1 MAVLEQPLGTI
12 RAAPRISWRLLAIGV
27 VLALVVG
34 VLASLGHD
42 RTTFVVALALPITIL
57 LFRYPWTAVL
67 LFLAIQ
73 PLIVVGADGV
83 AGPENYLIGRLLVP
97 MVLALALG
105 YRMLGLSRSYFRLS
119 VTDIAIAAF
128 VLLAMA
134 NIQLLSGNPVRMS
147 VAFYDHVFI
156 PITLY
161 WLVRVIEPR
170 EGELRWML
178 WLMIGVLALEFAV
191 GMLSWAAP
199 SVLPRE
205 WLGRAGERTV
215 GTVGGPAPYSSTL
228 MVGAMLAVAFLD
240 TRRSELARIA
250 LFGVVAIAFIG
261 IAISFSRGS
270 WAGAAVV
277 LVGLLFLRRPLAI
290 RLAAVLLVLVAGVAV
305 VNGSALSSY
314 VGTRL
319 SDDDTAESRLVTNN
333 AAIRMIQTRP
343 LFGYGYGNFEL
354 YDEALKVRVGDMPA
368 QEGSSHHT
376 FLHLAAENGLPALAL
391 YLVPAAWLL
400 LLTLRRWRQV
410 TSRDPLHGP
419 LLIAMW
425 LALLH
430 QFVVMNFMDMMD
442 SSPWGTALW
451 WLCLGVIHVVLTR
464 GSRPPEVVR
473 LGWTVPANL
482 RQ

>member
-1 MAVLEQPLGTI
+1 
-12 RAAPRISWRLLAIGV
+12 
-27 VLALVVG
+27 
-34 VLASLGHD
+34 
-42 RTTFVVALALPITIL
+42 
-57 LFRYPWTAVL
+57 
-67 LFLAIQ
+67 
-73 PLIVVGADGV
+73 
-83 AGPENYLIGRLLVP
+83 
-97 MVLALALG
+97 
-105 YRMLGLSRSYFRLS
+105 
-119 VTDIAIAAF
+119 
-128 VLLAMA
+128 
-134 NIQLLSGNPVRMS
+134 
-147 VAFYDHVFI
+147 
-156 PITLY
+156 
-161 WLVRVIEPR
+161 
-170 EGELRWML
+170 
-178 WLMIGVLALEFAV
+178 
-191 GMLSWAAP
+191 
-199 SVLPRE
+199 
-205 WLGRAGERTV
+205 
-215 GTVGGPAPYSSTL
+215 
-228 MVGAMLAVAFLD
+228 
-240 TRRSELARIA
+240 
-250 LFGVVAIAFIG
+250 
-261 IAISFSRGS
+261 
-270 WAGAAVV
+270 V